1 MNQRVRRLGVA
12 QLAKVLAALYFLLGT
27 VFAALFALIGS
38 VVPLSEWGGDATPF
52 GMGFLVVMPFL
63 YAIAGFVFGALIAWL
78 YNFVADWTG
87 GVELGLEPAGA
98 D

>member
-1 MNQRVRRLGVA
+1 
-12 QLAKVLAALYFLLGT
+12 